1 MAPMPSNMQWFMAR
15 PSAKPPH
22 LNLVTCTSVNP
33 LLQCGNLPP
42 QLVTGKFEQNL
53 EHISDDLE

>member
-22 LNLVTCTSVNP
+22 LNLVTWAVM
-33 LLQCGNLPP
+33 G
-42 QLVTGKFEQNL
+42 G
-53 EHISDDLE
+53 ISRMCLAPGTE

>member
-22 LNLVTCTSVNP
+22 LNLVTCGQINCQPMHGSKTNM
-33 LLQCGNLPP
+33 
-42 QLVTGKFEQNL
+42 E
-53 EHISDDLE
+53 